1 MKGNHDIKKPFL
13 IIRYDY
19 RKLDKVLLEV
29 VKISKFYSKS
39 FNLIFA
45 KGMHCYNARDLIN
58 VSETYLH
65 YES

>member
-1 MKGNHDIKKPFL
+1 MN
-13 IIRYDY
+13 Y
-19 RKLDKVLLEV
+19 KVLLEV

-65 YES
+65 YESQFLILFNSEELLIT